1 VRSASIPLFALLV
14 LLSATPAFAQKTA
27 TLRGIVLI
35 DSTEIPLV
43 GAEVTIGA
51 TRLIASSDAAGRF
64 VLPSIPSGKQLVTVK
79 RMGFAPIT
87 AVLDFAPGDTL
98 VGDFLMVTATAKLKG
113 VTVRERATATI
124 KLVGFEERRKA
135 GYGNFIGPERL
146 QGIDAR
152 QTADVLQQ
160 IPGPHIFRSTNSG
173 SAWVAGGRGVYNTGA
188 YNVDRSD
195 RSRGAPRDQ
204 CYATVYLDGS
214 PVFSALPGELLF
226 DINSIPASM
235 LGAIEY
241 YNGSSSIPEAY
252 PQKRGTCG
260 VLMIWTK
267 V

>member
-1 VRSASIPLFALLV
+1 MRSASIPLFALLV

-160 IPGPHIFRSTNSG
+160 IPGPHIFR
-173 SAWVAGGRGVYNTGA
+173 VYNTGA